1 MLVWKFF
8 KKQWIVQMAVV
19 LLLVSAIVV
28 LALYGAYLNR
38 QQDLLAVRLQ
48 AHMPPGYM
56 LAKIDLTPTEPA
68 LPPHRGMREPPITL
82 VASWRREV
90 LPSSLGSVL
99 FSLLW
104 EGFTPAFTL
113 EQDTVAIP
121 RGLAE
126 SFSLSIGEEI
136 TVKLGVEE
144 RRLRITD
151 VHDGLVFGDSI
162 VAFTAVTGGRNAFL
176 YREDPDRKS
185 VV

>member
-56 LAKIDLTPTEPA
+56 LAKMPSLLSAEPA
-68 LPPHRGMREPPITL
+68 LPPYRGLREPPITL

-99 FSLLW
+99 FSLLS

-113 EQDTVAIP
+113 TENTVAIP
-121 RGLAE
+121 QGLAD
-126 SFSLSIGEEI
+126 SFSL
-136 TVKLGVEE
+136 
-144 RRLRITD
+144 
-151 VHDGLVFGDSI
+151 
-162 VAFTAVTGGRNAFL
+162 AV
-176 YREDPDRKS
+176 
-185 VV
+185 